1 MERLREMKRN
11 LHLYLALLVLGCS
24 PGGGLASSSATPAVA
39 TTTATPSP
47 TGVKKAKPA
56 PLQEL
61 PKPDEDEDLRAN
73 TLPAFKA
80 PPKPTVSPAP
90 RPAAKAVPT
99 LDLDQDGRISLAEA
113 RAARKR
119 LDKDGNC
126 LLDASERAQARPLV
140 HETNKAM
147 RHKIMD
153 KNHDQL
159 VSKEEW
165 RASWTPFD
173 ADGDGQLSPSERDAF
188 QASWRRQTYEKGAFE
203 LLFSRKK
210 VKP

>member
-1 MERLREMKRN
+1 MKRN
-11 LHLYLALLVLGCS
+11 LHLFLALLVLGCS
-24 PGGGLASSSATPAVA
+24 HGGDLASSSAT
-39 TTTATPSP
+39 TTPSP
-47 TGVKKAKPA
+47 TAVKKAKRS
-56 PLQEL
+56 PLREL
-61 PKPDEDEDLRAN
+61 PKPDSDNALRPAS
-73 TLPAFKA
+73 LPAFKP
-80 PPKPTVSPAP
+80 PPKSTSSPAP

-119 LDKDGNC
+119 LDKDGNG

-153 KNHDQL
+153 QDHDQV

-165 RASWTPFD
+165 RASWAPFD
-173 ADGDGQLSPSERDAF
+173 RDGDGQLSPSERDAF
-188 QASWRRQTYEKGAFE
+188 QASWRQRTYEKGAFE

>member
-1 MERLREMKRN
+1 MERLRKLKRK
-11 LHLYLALLVLGCS
+11 LQLFLALLVLGCS
-24 PGGGLASSSATPAVA
+24 HGGDLVSSSATRP
-39 TTTATPSP
+39 TITPSATPA
-47 TGVKKAKPA
+47 GVKKEKPP

-61 PKPDEDEDLRAN
+61 PKPDRENPIRPA
-73 TLPAFKA
+73 TLPGIKA
-80 PPKPTVSPAP
+80 RRNPTTSPAP

-99 LDLDQDGRISLAEA
+99 LDLDQDGRISRAEA

-119 LDKDGNC
+119 LDKDGNG
-126 LLDASERAQARPLV
+126 LLDVSERAQARPLV

-147 RHKIMD
+147 RRKIMD
-153 KNHDQL
+153 QDHDQV

-173 ADGDGQLSPSERDAF
+173 RDGDGQLSPTERDAF
-188 QASWRRQTYEKGAFE
+188 QANWRQRTYERGAFE

-210 VKP
+210 IEP